1 MNARPSFLG
10 EALTLFSG
18 VCLAALVQTA
28 APPLTALSVKI
39 PALLAL
45 AVYYAMRRG
54 PAVSACAAAW
64 CGVAAGGASATVPG
78 LELLIFAAAWGLCRA
93 VFRKQMPDGNLSCIA
108 VASVLAPAAAA
119 TEYAAMRLCG
129 IDPGVPPLF
138 LAARVAAYVP
148 AGAAATSVFAPLLRA
163 LDLMSANV
171 GRKEEDDD
179 AFGEVSV

>member
-1 MNARPSFLG
+1 MNARPSFFG
-10 EALTLFSG
+10 EAFTMFAG
-18 VCLAALVQTA
+18 VCAAAAVQIFV
-28 APPLTALSVKI
+28 PPLTGLSVKI

-45 AVYYAMRRG
+45 VVYYAMRRG

-64 CGVAAGGASATVPG
+64 CGVIAGGASSVAPG
-78 LELLIFAAAWGLCRA
+78 VELLIFAAEWGLCRA

-119 TEYAAMRLCG
+119 VEYAAMRTCG

-138 LAARVAAYVP
+138 LAMRAAAYVP
-148 AGAAATSVFAPLLRA
+148 AGIAATSVFAPLLHA

-171 GRKEEDDD
+171 GRKEEEDD